1 MNKPFYILSL
11 ALTTVLFWSCR
22 EDTEGPQTE
31 PQLPKVGIS
40 APAVFTDGE
49 VSITVTLSEAA
60 VDAITV
66 PLTISDK
73 AAEGFTALSEANLS
87 VDASVI
93 IEKGQKTAA
102 SKILLK
108 NAESLDVGK
117 YEAVIAIGNVKGAEI
132 NSNASAVHI
141 QFIVEEPQPQ
151 TITWTERTDWA
162 MNYDPNVV
170 TGSDSKPFA
179 IVVTACDA
187 PYFLFTAAPA
197 GTIASMGIEAV
208 ATNVAE
214 PYLQYVES
222 GQATPEQLAAAKYVY
237 TPAMLPLVAPSNVE
251 RTPVGCELILI
262 GFDSDFKL
270 SGEWHMEINT
280 YEEKAP
286 GINWTERTDWA
297 MNYDPIVVTG
307 SDSKPFAIVVTACD
321 APYFLFTA
329 APAGTIASMGIEAVA
344 TNVAEP
350 YLQYVESGQATPEQL
365 AAAKYVYTPAMLPLV
380 APSNEE
386 RTPEGCELILIGF
399 DSDFKLSGE
408 WHMEVNTYKA
418 GWTNRTDWSINY
430 DSTVDTGMADKPIAI
445 VIDKCDADYFMFNA
459 YAAGTVAKYG
469 IDVIAEQLTSPYR
482 PYVESG
488 QVTFDQLL
496 AMKKYVFAAG
506 EIPMTIPT
514 SLEKVPAGCEFVIIG
529 VDEGLNPTKEWHI
542 ELNNYPQ

>member
-132 NSNASAVHI
+132 NSNASAAHI

-208 ATNVAE
+208 ATKVAE

-222 GQATPEQLAAAKYVY
+222 GQATPEQLAA
-237 TPAMLPLVAPSNVE
+237 S
-251 RTPVGCELILI
+251 
-262 GFDSDFKL
+262 
-270 SGEWHMEINT
+270 
-280 YEEKAP
+280 
-286 GINWTERTDWA
+286 
-297 MNYDPIVVTG
+297 
-307 SDSKPFAIVVTACD
+307 
-321 APYFLFTA
+321 
-329 APAGTIASMGIEAVA
+329 
-344 TNVAEP
+344 
-350 YLQYVESGQATPEQL
+350 
-365 AAAKYVYTPAMLPLV
+365 KYVYTPAMLPLV

-469 IDVIAEQLTSPYR
+469 IDVTAEQLTSSYR